1 MFKDRLYEYRIL
13 QGLSQKEMAAKLN
26 VTDAYYSM
34 IESGKRNP
42 SKNFLHELVALSEK
56 QEEYW
61 LYGVEDHASIDVRAE
76 LKCTKKAIE
85 QLLDLRL
92 DLKDLFNK
100 DENGDILVK
109 KNSIEELLIAALEAD
124 IEHLILKDIN

>member
-1 MFKDRLYEYRIL
+1 
-13 QGLSQKEMAAKLN
+13 MAHKLN